1 MNPPT
6 KSRSAVRR
14 LGDLS
19 RGFALRRVLFALA
32 LGIAGGVIASFFLPW
47 QAAALLGWDGAAILF
62 GARVWV
68 TVLPMSPTQ
77 CSDHSI
83 REDPSRAVADSV
95 VLVAAVANLA
105 SVGLILVKAAN
116 AMGGTKA
123 YLLTVGMVSVVLA
136 WGVVHTIFTL
146 RYARIYYTGGDGGV
160 DFNEKTPPD
169 YRDFAYLAFTIGMTF
184 QVSDTNL
191 TSKSM
196 RRTALRHALISYLFG
211 AVIIGLIINVVA
223 SLLH

>member
-1 MNPPT
+1 
-6 KSRSAVRR
+6 
-14 LGDLS
+14 
-19 RGFALRRVLFALA
+19 
-32 LGIAGGVIASFFLPW
+32 
-47 QAAALLGWDGAAILF
+47 
-62 GARVWV
+62 
-68 TVLPMSPTQ
+68 
-77 CSDHSI
+77 
-83 REDPSRAVADSV
+83 
-95 VLVAAVANLA
+95 
-105 SVGLILVKAAN
+105 VKAAN

-160 DFNEKTPPD
+160 DFNEKIPPD
-169 YRDFAYLAFTIGMTF
+169 YTDFAYLAFTIGMTF

-211 AVIIGLIINVVA
+211 AA
-223 SLLH
+223 SSGSLSMWSRASFTETCWCPLKRDNLDKEVPLTMHRVDDQTTSSHQRNPV